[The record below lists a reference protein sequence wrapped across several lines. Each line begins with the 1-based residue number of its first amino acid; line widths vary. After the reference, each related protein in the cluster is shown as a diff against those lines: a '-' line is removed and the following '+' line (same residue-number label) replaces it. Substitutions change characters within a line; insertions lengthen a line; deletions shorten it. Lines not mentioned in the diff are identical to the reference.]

1 MAQLMV
7 MGLVVAVAVA
17 VCLYAAVAAFK
28 QPVSRPRLEKF
39 AARQRLRVTAD
50 NGPLVLHALGI
61 TQRWRTL
68 GLWTGIACGVL
79 WSLREGRL
87 TLDFAAAFIGWFAGA
102 VVAEWRIAGIP
113 RGEGRRAASL
123 APRTLS
129 SYLRRG
135 PLVTLAVAL
144 AIWLGA
150 TIAAALRTGGLAPWA
165 WAAVTLS
172 GLALLVLTLRRVVD
186 RPQPPAGD
194 DLVAADD
201 ALRARAAAVLTGS
214 AIAALGLPT
223 AAVFEVAGRSEAVY
237 GNASWAAIGLLLM
250 LLELGVGWRLATDA
264 SPARTGRARPAPA
277 ATQS

>member
-39 AARQRLRVTAD
+39 AARQRLVVTAD
-50 NGPLVLHALGI
+50 NGLLVLHALGI

-135 PLVTLAVAL
+135 PLGNLAVAL

-150 TIAAALRTGGLAPWA
+150 TLAAVVRTGGLAPWV
-165 WAAVTLS
+165 WVGVTVV
-172 GLALLVLTLRRVVD
+172 GLALLALTLRRVVD
-186 RPQPPAGD
+186 RPQPPAAE

-201 ALRARAAAVLTGS
+201 ALRARASTVLTGS

-223 AAVFEVAGRSEAVY
+223 AAVFELVGASDTASAG
-237 GNASWAAIGLLLM
+237 NTWAALGIALM
-250 LLELGVGWRLATDA
+250 LLELVIGWRLATDA
-264 SPARTGRARPAPA
+264 SPARTSPPRPSQA